1 MLFHCTGIMS
11 EMETHILVNE
21 PFPKSKTLSLHFIM
35 TQMNSGIIYIYFLS
49 SYLFDIYIE
58 ILIGEI

>member
-35 TQMNSGIIYIYFLS
+35 TQMNSGIIYIYIFKFLS
-49 SYLFDIYIE
+49 V
-58 ILIGEI
+58 